1 MELSK
6 NQIIPL
12 DITGTTA
19 EGSGIGRAKLDG
31 EGSGLAVIV
40 PFTAV
45 GDRIQCRILKV
56 EKNLAYGRVEELMT
70 PSGDRVQAES
80 DCPVFGRCGGCAWRH
95 VTYDAE
101 LRYKQQRV
109 ADALRRIGGLDV
121 EIRPIIGSE
130 NAEHYRNK
138 AQYPVRPGPYRPMIG
153 FYAPRSHRVVEQHAC
168 VLQPVIFET
177 IVEIVFQWAKKTG
190 LPIYDETTRKG
201 ILRHIYIREAEST
214 GEIQVC
220 LVCASGK
227 LPDTHE
233 LIETLRE
240 RVPGLQSVVVN
251 LNREDT
257 NVVLGGNGFTL
268 WGQDFITDELC
279 GLRFRL
285 SPRSFYQVNRR
296 QAEIL
301 YGIAAAFAEPTPE
314 DTLLD
319 LYCGTGTIG
328 LSMAGRTGEVIGVET
343 VAEAVEDAQRNA
355 EENGI
360 GNARFLCAD
369 AGDAAAQLRREGV
382 RPTIVVL
389 DPPRKGC
396 SPAVIDTVAEMEP
409 ERVVYVSCDP
419 ATLAR
424 DLKRFAE
431 KGYKTEAVQPVD
443 MFPRTPHVET
453 VAVLSRKSATK
464 TFIPVTVSPK
474 DMGLDEAKAQ
484 PTYENIRKYVKET
497 HGLTVSTLNIA
508 QMKAECGLEME
519 CDRSGGKQ
527 QPKCPPEKREAILD
541 AFRHFGM
548 IGSDTSG

>member
-56 EKNLAYGRVEELMT
+56 EKNLAYGRVEELVT
-70 PSGDRVQAES
+70 PSGDRVQAEG

-168 VLQPVIFET
+168 VLQPAIFET

-233 LIETLRE
+233 LIETLLK

-296 QAEIL
+296 QAETL
-301 YGIAAAFAEPTPE
+301 YGVAAELAAPGSE

-328 LSMAGRTGEVIGVET
+328 LSMAARAGQVIGVET
-343 VAEAVEDAQRNA
+343 VTEAVEDAKQNA

-369 AGDAAAQLRREGV
+369 AGAAAEQLRREGV
-382 RPTIVVL
+382 RPAVVVL

-396 SPAVIDTVAEMEP
+396 APAVIEAVAAMEP
-409 ERVVYVSCDP
+409 LRVVYVSCDP

-443 MFPRTPHVET
+443 MFPRTPHVES
-453 VAVLSRKSATK
+453 VARLLREQ
-464 TFIPVTVSPK
+464 P
-474 DMGLDEAKAQ
+474 DESNSK
-484 PTYENIRKYVKET
+484 
-497 HGLTVSTLNIA
+497 
-508 QMKAECGLEME
+508 
-519 CDRSGGKQ
+519 
-527 QPKCPPEKREAILD
+527 
-541 AFRHFGM
+541 
-548 IGSDTSG
+548 